1 MGKNLITIKTTG
13 SFAMG
18 AKDNGILIVEDN
30 MLLSL
35 VYENYIRKLGH
46 EPVGPVT
53 TGEEAISL
61 TKEENPSLIIMDIL
75 LDGPMDG
82 IDAMKEIRKFSDVGV
97 IYITGNSDNR
107 HAIRAEETN
116 YVDYLIKPITIND
129 LKSIF
134 EKVYSNKDN

>member
-1 MGKNLITIKTTG
+1 M
-13 SFAMG
+13 SD
-18 AKDNGILIVEDN
+18 KDNGILIVEDN

-35 VYENYIRKLGH
+35 VYENYIKKLGH
-46 EPVGPVT
+46 TPLGPVT
-53 TGEEAISL
+53 TGEEAVEL
-61 TKEENPSLIIMDIL
+61 AKKHNPALIIMDIL

-82 IDAMKEIRKFSDVGV
+82 IDAMKEIRKFSDVAV

-129 LKSIF
+129 LKSTF
-134 EKVYSNKDN
+134 EKVFSESDS